1 MSKIMCAVA
10 MAAGF
15 VVLTGNPASAQIPVN
30 ENARLSLKDIRS
42 LKKQIVAAN
51 LELTDEE
58 AQKFWP
64 IYDQYTAEMT
74 KIMDQKYKLVNDYMD
89 SYDTLT
95 DEQADRYVNGRAAV
109 EESLL
114 QLRLK
119 YIPIF
124 RKALSGKTTA
134 LFFQIDWRFGL
145 VTDLQVPSQTPTVE
159 Q

>member
-1 MSKIMCAVA
+1 MSKIVTAAA
-10 MAAGF
+10 MTAGF
-15 VVLTGNPASAQIPVN
+15 ILLTGIPVSAQAPAADDVKLY
-30 ENARLSLKDIRS
+30 RKDLRS
-42 LKKQIVAAN
+42 LKKQIIAAN

-74 KIMDQKYKLVNDYMD
+74 GIMDQKYSLVNQYLDN
-89 SYDTLT
+89 YDTLT
-95 DEQADRYVNGRAAV
+95 DAQADAYINGRSAV

-124 RKALSGKTTA
+124 RKALSGRTTA

-145 VTDLQVPSQTPTVE
+145 VTDLQISSQVPTVD

>member
-1 MSKIMCAVA
+1 MTKIVTAAA
-10 MAAGF
+10 MAAAF
-15 VVLTGNPASAQIPVN
+15 TLLTGNPASAQTPSDDDVK
-30 ENARLSLKDIRS
+30 ALRKDVRS
-42 LKKQIVAAN
+42 MKKQLIAAN

-64 IYDQYTAEMT
+64 IYDQYTAEMS
-74 KIMDQKYKLVNDYMD
+74 KIMDQKFNLIGEYLDNYQ
-89 SYDTLT
+89 TLT
-95 DEQADRYVNGRAAV
+95 DQQADTYINGRAVV
-109 EESLL
+109 EEALL

-124 RKALSGKTTA
+124 RKVLSGRTTA

-145 VTDLQVPSQTPTVE
+145 VTDLELSSQVPTVD